1 MTDPTGAQYDLR
13 ILGALRHITRAVAM
27 HSRQLSAT
35 SNITAPQ
42 LVCLRAII
50 EAGTLTA
57 TALSRMIHVS
67 PSTVVGIL
75 DRLEDKGLIRRE
87 RGKQDRRI
95 VFVTATEQGVALAEQ
110 APSPLQK
117 KLGASIN
124 DLPEL
129 EQAAIALA
137 LERLVALVDDSLEQG
152 HHSVKEPMVP
162 LLEVP
167 ESDVPP
173 ESGLL
178 A

>member
-1 MTDPTGAQYDLR
+1 
-13 ILGALRHITRAVAM
+13 
-27 HSRQLSAT
+27 
-35 SNITAPQ
+35 
-42 LVCLRAII
+42 
-50 EAGTLTA
+50 
-57 TALSRMIHVS
+57 MIHVT